1 MKKYF
6 VSAVLLSVLSTGAY
20 AESGYADRI
29 NEARSYPN
37 KTVEV
42 KTAENTCSG
51 HVNGDE
57 RSNSKTI
64 ATKKAETNKS

>member
-37 KTVEV
+37 KTVEA
-42 KTAENTCSG
+42 KTAEKTCSG
-51 HVNGDE
+51 HVDSDE
-57 RSNSKTI
+57 RSQSKTI